1 MEEQRRHPPTTSP
14 DHPSPSSPPC
24 SSASLYQGI
33 SDFLLKFALQN
44 PSALVHNADGSSFVQ
59 IPIYGPSPV
68 TPASDNM
75 GGIPAAQPAPNG
87 TFTPQHM
94 Q

>member
-1 MEEQRRHPPTTSP
+1 MEEQRRNPPTTSP
-14 DHPSPSSPPC
+14 VQPSPSSPPC

-44 PSALVHNADGSSFVQ
+44 PSALVHTADGSFVQ

-68 TPASDNM
+68 TPSSDNM
-75 GGIPAAQPAPNG
+75 G
-87 TFTPQHM
+87 
-94 Q
+94 